1 MVVVVVIVVV
11 VSVVIVVAG
20 VSVPMVV
27 VAVVEVSSTTAGAS
41 VVEVSVVVV
50 VSSFLA
56 QPVRSAVPNTAA
68 ITRLPNFFISLS
80 FSSLTNLFAGR
91 LKSAEKRAHD
101 IPRRGSVKR
110 QTPVLAIVAVFHR
123 GRISFVPFIGGHVFE
138 ALGERIQ
145 GVFKELKGEGHLTEY
160 HLDSALREIRLSL
173 LEADV
178 ALPVVRD
185 FTARVREK
193 AVGAKVMQQLSPA
206 QEVTRIVRDEL
217 IGLLGGQKEDLLLEG
232 RPAVIEMVGLQGSG
246 KTTSAGKLALY
257 LKGRGRYP
265 LLVAADL
272 SRPAAVSQLKTL
284 GRQIGVPVFDPGDR
298 RDAVEVAREGVTEAR
313 LTGRDTVIVDTAGR
327 LHLDEELM
335 NEVRAVTDAIH
346 PGEIL
351 FVADAMTGQ
360 DAVRSAA
367 GFAAAL
373 PLTGIVF
380 TKADGD
386 ARGGAAL
393 SVVTTVGKPI
403 KFVGMGEKLED
414 FEQFHPDRMSS
425 RILGLG
431 DVLTLIEK
439 VEAQVDATAADKMA
453 RRAGAGEFTLE
464 DLREQLR
471 SMKKMGPVS
480 GMLDL
485 LPKGGAFRGLASADA
500 VDEKSLVRI
509 AAIIDSMTPDE
520 RRYPQLLNGSRK
532 KRIAAGAAT
541 SVAEINRL
549 VKQYQQMRKL
559 MRTAKKGA
567 HGLDLSRLPLPA
579 PRN

>member
-1 MVVVVVIVVV
+1 MF
-11 VSVVIVVAG
+11 
-20 VSVPMVV
+20 
-27 VAVVEVSSTTAGAS
+27 E
-41 VVEVSVVVV
+41 
-50 VSSFLA
+50 
-56 QPVRSAVPNTAA
+56 
-68 ITRLPNFFISLS
+68 SL
-80 FSSLTNLFAGR
+80 G
-91 LKSAEKRAHD
+91 D
-101 IPRRGSVKR
+101 
-110 QTPVLAIVAVFHR
+110 
-123 GRISFVPFIGGHVFE
+123 
-138 ALGERIQ
+138 RIQ

-160 HLDSALREIRLSL
+160 HLDSALRQIRLSL

-178 ALPVVRD
+178 ALPVVKN

-193 AVGAKVMQQLSPA
+193 AVGGKVMQELSPA

-217 IGLLGGQKEDLLLEG
+217 VLLLGGQKEDLLLEG
-232 RPAVIEMVGLQGSG
+232 RPAIIEMVGLQGSG
-246 KTTSAGKLALY
+246 KTTSAGKLALH

-284 GRQIGVPVFDPGDR
+284 GRQIGVPVFEPGEG
-298 RDAVEVAREGVTEAR
+298 RDAVAVAREGVTEAR
-313 LTGRDTVIVDTAGR
+313 LTGRDTVILDTAGR
-327 LHLDEELM
+327 LHLDEDLM
-335 NEVRAVTDAIH
+335 NEVRAVTDAVH
-346 PGEIL
+346 PGEVL

-393 SVVTTVGKPI
+393 SVVSTVGKPI
-403 KFVGMGEKLED
+403 KFVGVGEKPQD
-414 FEQFHPDRMSS
+414 FEPFHPDRMAS

-439 VEAQVDATAADKMA
+439 VEAQVDASAAEKMA
-453 RRAGAGEFTLE
+453 DRARAGDFTLE
-464 DLREQLR
+464 DLRDQLR

-480 GMLDL
+480 GLLDL
-485 LPKGGAFRGLASADA
+485 LPKGGAFKSLASTDA
-500 VDEKSLVRI
+500 VDDSSLVRI

-520 RRYPQLLNGSRK
+520 RRYPQVLNGSRK
-532 KRIAAGAAT
+532 KRIAAGSGT
-541 SVAEINRL
+541 TVAEINRL

-559 MRTAKKGA
+559 MKAARKGVR
-567 HGLDLSRLPLPA
+567 GLDLSRLPLPA
-579 PRN
+579 PRG

>member
-1 MVVVVVIVVV
+1 
-11 VSVVIVVAG
+11 
-20 VSVPMVV
+20 
-27 VAVVEVSSTTAGAS
+27 
-41 VVEVSVVVV
+41 
-50 VSSFLA
+50 
-56 QPVRSAVPNTAA
+56 
-68 ITRLPNFFISLS
+68 
-80 FSSLTNLFAGR
+80 
-91 LKSAEKRAHD
+91 
-101 IPRRGSVKR
+101 
-110 QTPVLAIVAVFHR
+110 
-123 GRISFVPFIGGHVFE
+123 VFE
-138 ALGERIQ
+138 SLGDRIQ

-160 HLDSALREIRLSL
+160 HLDSALRQIRLSL

-178 ALPVVRD
+178 ALAVVRG
-185 FTARVREK
+185 FTERVREK
-193 AVGAKVMQQLSPA
+193 AVGAKVMQQFSPA

-217 IGLLGGQKEDLLLEG
+217 VALLGGQKEDLLLEG
-232 RPAVIEMVGLQGSG
+232 RPAIIEMVGLQGSG

-284 GRQIGVPVFDPGDR
+284 GRQIGVPVFEPGEG
-298 RDAVEVAREGVTEAR
+298 RDAVAIAREGVTEAR
-313 LTGRDTVIVDTAGR
+313 LTGRDTVILDTAGR
-327 LHLDEELM
+327 LHLDSDLM
-335 NEVRAVTDAIH
+335 NEVRAVTEAVH

-367 GFAAAL
+367 GFAEAL

-403 KFVGMGEKLED
+403 KFVGVGEKLQD
-414 FEQFHPDRMSS
+414 FEPFHPDRMAS

-439 VEAQVDATAADKMA
+439 VEAQVDASAAEKMA
-453 RRAGAGEFTLE
+453 DRAAAGDFTLE
-464 DLREQLR
+464 DLRDQLR

-480 GMLDL
+480 GLLDL
-485 LPKGGAFRGLASADA
+485 LPKGGAFRSLASADA
-500 VDEKSLVRI
+500 VDEKSLLRI

-520 RRYPQLLNGSRK
+520 RRYPQVLNGSRK
-532 KRIAAGAAT
+532 KRVAAGSGT
-541 SVAEINRL
+541 TVAEINRL

-559 MRTAKKGA
+559 MKAARKGVR
-567 HGLDLSRLPLPA
+567 GLDLSRLPLPA
-579 PRN
+579 PRG

>member
-1 MVVVVVIVVV
+1 MF
-11 VSVVIVVAG
+11 
-20 VSVPMVV
+20 
-27 VAVVEVSSTTAGAS
+27 E
-41 VVEVSVVVV
+41 
-50 VSSFLA
+50 
-56 QPVRSAVPNTAA
+56 
-68 ITRLPNFFISLS
+68 SL
-80 FSSLTNLFAGR
+80 G
-91 LKSAEKRAHD
+91 D
-101 IPRRGSVKR
+101 
-110 QTPVLAIVAVFHR
+110 
-123 GRISFVPFIGGHVFE
+123 
-138 ALGERIQ
+138 RIQ

-160 HLDSALREIRLSL
+160 HLDSALRQIRLSL

-178 ALPVVRD
+178 ALVVVRG
-185 FTARVREK
+185 FTERVREK

-217 IGLLGGQKEDLLLEG
+217 VALLGGQKEDLLLEG
-232 RPAVIEMVGLQGSG
+232 RPAIIEMVGLQGSG

-284 GRQIGVPVFDPGDR
+284 GRQIGVPVFEPGEG
-298 RDAVEVAREGVTEAR
+298 RDAVAVAREGVTEAR
-313 LTGRDTVIVDTAGR
+313 LTGRDTVILDTAGR
-327 LHLDEELM
+327 LHLDSDLM
-335 NEVRAVTDAIH
+335 NEVRAVTEAVH

-367 GFAAAL
+367 GFADAL

-403 KFVGMGEKLED
+403 KFVGVGEKLQD
-414 FEQFHPDRMSS
+414 FEPFHPDRMAS

-439 VEAQVDATAADKMA
+439 VEAQVDASAAEKMA
-453 RRAGAGEFTLE
+453 DRAAAGDFTLE
-464 DLREQLR
+464 DLRDQLR

-480 GMLDL
+480 GLLDL

-500 VDEKSLVRI
+500 VDEKSLLRI

-520 RRYPQLLNGSRK
+520 RRYPQVLNGSRK
-532 KRIAAGAAT
+532 KRVAAGSGT
-541 SVAEINRL
+541 TVAEINRL

-559 MRTAKKGA
+559 MKAARKGVR
-567 HGLDLSRLPLPA
+567 GLDLSRLPLPA
-579 PRN
+579 PRG